1 MPAYPARQVVALRNA
16 ATRMGYVGA
25 AMAVVRPG
33 AQVFCIRP
41 VAHGEGALEP
51 MSDTDRLLEA
61 AQNVAAGAAE
71 PRDHALLADAHPAD
85 VAAVLHQL
93 PLASQVAILRILQQE
108 RAGEVLTE
116 LDDEALLGLVRA
128 LDEAEVSR
136 ILDEMPPED
145 AAVVVDELP
154 DEQAEKILDLMEEAQ
169 SEEVQEILEYPEGSA
184 GRLMSSDFVAVN
196 ERVTVADAIDHVRKS
211 VSDERAFEL
220 YVVDDHGHLV
230 GVLPLRRLLTANPAS
245 PVLAVRDE
253 NVVSVTPEMDQ
264 EEVARL
270 VAKYDLVTVPVVDRR
285 HHLVGTITVDD
296 VLDIVGEEA
305 SEDIFRLAGSDA
317 AELERRSP
325 RQIALMRLPWVLATL
340 LIELMAGVVIHY
352 FDTTLSRVILLASF
366 MPVIQA
372 ISGNTG
378 LQSVTMVVRGLATG
392 QVQLRR
398 WWEPLRRQIQTSLII
413 GSVCGA
419 LVGVIGAVWHSPL
432 FGLVV
437 AVSMFVSVNLS
448 GVAGTTIPMFSK
460 RLGFD
465 PALTAGP
472 FETAFQDVLG
482 VTIFLS
488 LATALLRWLA

>member
-1 MPAYPARQVVALRNA
+1 MLRQ
-16 ATRMGYVGA
+16 
-25 AMAVVRPG
+25 
-33 AQVFCIRP
+33 
-41 VAHGEGALEP
+41 LE
-51 MSDTDRLLEA
+51 
-61 AQNVAAGAAE
+61 
-71 PRDHALLADAHPAD
+71 LAD
-85 VAAVLHQL
+85 
-93 PLASQVAILRILQQE
+93 QVTILRALSPE
-108 RAGEVLTE
+108 RAGEILPE
-116 LDDEALLGLVRA
+116 LDDDALLELVRA
-128 LDEAEVSR
+128 LDEVEVSR

-145 AAVVVDELP
+145 AADVVEELP
-154 DEQAEKILDLMEEAQ
+154 SEQAEKILDLMEETK
-169 SEEVQEILEYPEGSA
+169 SEEVQEILEYPEHSA
-184 GRLMSSDFVAVN
+184 GRLMSPEFVAVN
-196 ERVTVADAIDHVRKS
+196 ERATVEQAIEHVRKS

-220 YVVDDHGHLV
+220 YVVDDHRHLV
-230 GVLPLRRLLTANPAS
+230 GVLPLRRLLTANPAT

-285 HHLVGTITVDD
+285 HHLVGTIPVDD
-296 VLDIVGEEA
+296 VIDIVGEEA
-305 SEDIFRLAGSDA
+305 TEDIFRMAGSDA

-340 LIELMAGVVIHY
+340 VIELGAGVVIHY
-352 FDTTLSRVILLASF
+352 FDQTLSRVILLASF

-392 QVQLRR
+392 QVHLAR
-398 WWEPLRRQIQTSLII
+398 WWEPLRRQIQTSSILGGICGVVVGII
-413 GSVCGA
+413 GA
-419 LVGVIGAVWHSPL
+419 FWHSPA

-448 GVAGTTIPMFSK
+448 GAAGTTIPMLSK

-488 LATALLRWLA
+488 LATALLRWLT